1 MTETV
6 PREPGASWLSVVWS
20 ARHDPAA
27 RILNIDLLT
36 VLIAILLPWSTSGV
50 AIAVVLWFVALIPT
64 IEPRAL
70 SRSLMRPISA
80 LPIALFA
87 LALVGT
93 LWSDA
98 SWGARLHAVSPTAKL
113 LVLPLLLYHFQRS
126 PRGLWVFVAFLVSCT
141 LLMLVSWAVAF
152 DPNLTLKPEAE
163 SRGIFVKNYID
174 QSQEFALCAV
184 ALAYP
189 IMMLLRAGRTRLAL
203 LLTAIALGLLANMMF
218 VVVSRT
224 ALVTM
229 PIMLAVFALLHLKW
243 RTSLMIFTAA
253 AAVSVLAW
261 ATSPQLQ
268 WTTTTFIRDYQI
280 YKELNQ
286 PTSIGVRLEFW
297 QKSLRFIAEAPVIG
311 HGTGSTRGLFEQAAT
326 GPKVLAGGQ
335 VVSNPHNQT
344 LHVAIQWGVI
354 GVIVL
359 YAIWWLH
366 LSAVSRRR
374 SRRMDRP
381 DGGGAEHLHLAVQF
395 APVRFSP
402 GLDVRAGR
410 RCRRRHGA
418 CHEAQCR
425 NGGFASALSPQGMQ
439 GYRTPMLLQTSPTP
453 DRNNSASTRS
463 LKLRS
468 LSAR

>member
-1 MTETV
+1 MEARMTHTV

-27 RILNIDLLT
+27 RILNVDLLT

-50 AIAVVLWFVALIPT
+50 AIVVVLWFVALIPT
-64 IEPRAL
+64 IEPRTL

-163 SRGIFVKNYID
+163 LRGIFVKNYID

-280 YKELNQ
+280 YKELN
-286 PTSIGVRLEFW
+286 
-297 QKSLRFIAEAPVIG
+297 
-311 HGTGSTRGLFEQAAT
+311 
-326 GPKVLAGGQ
+326 
-335 VVSNPHNQT
+335 
-344 LHVAIQWGVI
+344 
-354 GVIVL
+354 
-359 YAIWWLH
+359 
-366 LSAVSRRR
+366 
-374 SRRMDRP
+374 
-381 DGGGAEHLHLAVQF
+381 
-395 APVRFSP
+395 
-402 GLDVRAGR
+402 
-410 RCRRRHGA
+410 
-418 CHEAQCR
+418 
-425 NGGFASALSPQGMQ
+425 
-439 GYRTPMLLQTSPTP
+439 
-453 DRNNSASTRS
+453 
-463 LKLRS
+463 
-468 LSAR
+468 